1 MSVSNAMLYAHVKRR
16 RNMNVSKRS
25 ILVRVS
31 PSYCTKIRV
40 KMTRNDRIQSK
51 DLLLSKI

>member
-16 RNMNVSKRS
+16 RTMNVSKRS